1 MIQLKMSFNQSSN
14 YSLKIKDLRETKKVE
29 KILETKRF
37 LEISHREIKI
47 SILHV
52 TYVRRQIMARN
63 IVDGVENHNVVAVKN
78 LDMWKR
84 IATEKI
90 SLKQISL
97 KNMSVRRQT

>member
-1 MIQLKMSFNQSSN
+1 
-14 YSLKIKDLRETKKVE
+14 
-29 KILETKRF
+29 
-37 LEISHREIKI
+37 
-47 SILHV
+47 
-52 TYVRRQIMARN
+52 VRRQIMARN